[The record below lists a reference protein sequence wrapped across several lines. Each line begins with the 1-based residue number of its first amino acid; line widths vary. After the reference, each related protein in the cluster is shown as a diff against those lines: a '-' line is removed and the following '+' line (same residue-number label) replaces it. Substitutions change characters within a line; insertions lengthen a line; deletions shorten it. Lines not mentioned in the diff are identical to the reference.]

1 MNTYK
6 HSGTFGDLIYSLSIA
21 KHFGAGKFYL
31 HLNQINWIGQHYYG
45 SQPAAFHQGRMT
57 EADFEYMKSFMLAQ
71 DYVTEFAVL
80 DNRAEI
86 THNLDKFRTLFVGH
100 PGNYVDVYCDA
111 FDIKYP
117 ATRNHLRNTAW
128 LTVPEPKQNDVR
140 TVVIN
145 RTARWLPGN
154 LNPRWNQ
161 WREQGLESQSVF
173 IGLPE
178 EYAAFKRDVGWNI
191 PYQPT
196 TDMLDMAELI
206 AGSKQFIGN
215 QSAAFAIAA
224 GLSHPNAWCEMRRDL
239 PQERNECWGFNN
251 VVYF

>member
-6 HSGTFGDLIYSLSIA
+6 HSGTFGDLIYSLPMV

-31 HLNQINWIGQHYYG
+31 HLNQIDWIGQHYYG

-57 EADFEYMKSFMLAQ
+57 EADFEYMKRFMLAQ
-71 DYVTEFAVL
+71 DYITEFAIL
-80 DNRAEI
+80 DRGAEI
-86 THNLDKFRTLFVGH
+86 THNLDKFRPLFVGH
-100 PGNYVDVYCDA
+100 PGNYVDVYCEA

-117 ATRNHLRNTAW
+117 ATRNQLRNTAW
-128 LTVPEPKQNDVR
+128 LSVHEPRQSDNR

-154 LNPRWNQ
+154 LNPRWHQ
-161 WREQGLESQSVF
+161 WREQGLETKAVF
-173 IGLPE
+173 IGLTE
-178 EYAAFKRDVGWNI
+178 EYLAFKRDIGWNI
-191 PYQPT
+191 PYQPV
-196 TDMLDMAELI
+196 TDMLNMAEYI
-206 AGSKQFIGN
+206 AGAEQFIGN

-224 GLSHPNAWCEMRRDL
+224 GLKHPNAWCEMRRDL
-239 PQERNECWGFNN
+239 PQERNECCGFND